1 MATLHTAMGVSDDPN
16 EGDPVRF
23 SAEGIPAIEGVV
35 DFVSPNLLG
44 FRSSDGLYRFQIA
57 PGFAYA
63 GHHLFGDGVDLEATT
78 AAWQAW
84 FDGSFT

>member
-1 MATLHTAMGVSDDPN
+1 MGVSDSPR

-23 SAEGIPAIEGVV
+23 AAEGLPAIEGVV

-44 FRSSDGLYRFQIA
+44 FRGSDALYRFQIA
-57 PGFAYA
+57 GFAYA
-63 GHHLFGDGVDLEATT
+63 GHHLFGDDVDADKTA

-84 FDGSFT
+84 FDASFA